1 MGLAHFIIKKPFCV
15 QILMILQT
23 IYSLNYSKEYPK
35 KKRDASVIG
44 YILLLHCSCH
54 VPANY
59 HTILF
64 FTIQKGINLCFI
76 AYFWALLYLFHI
88 FHSTKICCLFL
99 FLKFIRQ
106 QRFLRISI
114 SYQSAGIFPPRYRAS
129 LWVSSNK
136 KTQLFFFLSK
146 IHSYLNVSF
155 FSTVPLARS
164 GMGKFASFLS
174 NSPCV
179 HV

>member
-44 YILLLHCSCH
+44 FILLLHSSCH

-76 AYFWALLYLFHI
+76 ASFWALLYLFHI

-114 SYQSAGIFPPRYRAS
+114 SYQSAGIFPLGIALRYG
-129 LWVSSNK
+129 LIQIK
-136 KTQLFFFLSK
+136 KPSCFFFCLRY
-146 IHSYLNVSF
+146 IHIL
-155 FSTVPLARS
+155 T
-164 GMGKFASFLS
+164 
-174 NSPCV
+174 
-179 HV
+179 